1 MKAARNKRGE
11 VFAGPGAP
19 KSKADHAYA
28 VIRQQIIDGKSA
40 PGERLLIEHLA
51 RQINVSVVPVREAIR
66 RLEAEGF
73 VTFTRNVGA
82 TVASI
87 DLDRYPE
94 TIEAVAVL
102 EGVAT
107 GLAAPHITATDL
119 RKARALNDELRRSI
133 DKLDPIRFTRTNA
146 QFHKT
151 LYTRC
156 PNRHI
161 LGMVEREWALL
172 ETTRRSAF
180 SLIPER
186 ASRSVEEHE
195 ELLRL
200 IADGRPG
207 EEVEAFARRHRMRTA
222 RSLLQHLGDQME
234 AAETMS

>member
-1 MKAARNKRGE
+1 
-11 VFAGPGAP
+11 
-19 KSKADHAYA
+19 
-28 VIRQQIIDGKSA
+28 VIREHIIDGKSS
-40 PGERLLIEHLA
+40 PGERLPIERLA
-51 RQINVSVVPVREAIR
+51 REINVSVVPVREAIR

-87 DLDRYPE
+87 DLERYPE

-119 RKARALNDELRRSI
+119 KKAKALNDELRRSI
-133 DKLDPIRFTRTNA
+133 GKLDPVRFTRTNA

-151 LYTRC
+151 LYIRC

-161 LGMVEREWALL
+161 VGMVEREWALL

-186 ASRSVEEHE
+186 AAISVDEHD

-200 IADGRPG
+200 IVDGRPG

-234 AAETMS
+234 AAELAT